1 MIRLARVGVRL
12 ARRELRQGLSGF
24 RIFLACLILGV
35 ASISGVGSLSEAL
48 LEGLSRQGRELLGGD
63 VELRLNQRE
72 IGKIERTWLNGQG
85 RVSMTAETR
94 AMVIAQGRDARAL
107 VELKAVDNLYPL
119 YGHAEVTPREPLN
132 ELFANRAGVF
142 GAAVDERLLAKL
154 GLPQGSVVKIGDAL
168 FELRTI
174 LRQEPDRVA
183 GGFTLGPR
191 VLISEFA
198 FRATGLIK
206 PGSLITYNYRIA
218 LAPKA
223 TASRQTVKDWVA
235 NLNATFPNAAWQTR
249 DRWNAAPGVRR
260 FIEQVGAFLTL
271 VGLTALVVGG
281 VGVGSAVKAYL
292 DRRRDDI
299 ATLKCIGASGRFI
312 FFMFLL
318 EVMTL
323 AVIGVGIGLALGTL
337 FPLLAQLLP
346 NSLLPFSAAFGI
358 YWKPLASAAA
368 FGLLTAL
375 AFAIWP
381 LARAKEVSPAVM
393 FRDLVSPA
401 RRMPQ
406 ATYIVA
412 TVLAFGALAG
422 LTLFVSADLRLGAGF
437 AGGALLAFVFLRLT
451 AWGMMWIARR
461 VPRPRFVMARLALSN
476 IYRPGTPTPAVILS
490 LGLGLTLLSA
500 VALTDANIRRIMRD
514 EVPAEAP
521 SFFFVDI
528 QSDQVDRF
536 RKIVHGAKGV
546 SEVEVVPMIR
556 GRIVKLNDK
565 MAKDVPVARE
575 ARWALNGDRGITYGN
590 PAGASDQVVEGK
602 WWPRD
607 YRGPALVSF
616 AEDLAR
622 GMGLKVDDTI
632 TVNILGREIAMR
644 IANLRRVDFSSARM
658 NFIMVVSPGVLES
671 APHAHLATARVTP
684 ESEDEVERVVSNA
697 FPSVSVVRVR
707 EALETANGLLQ
718 QLAGG
723 IRAASVV
730 TLLTGLM
737 VLAGALAA
745 GHRHRLFDAVV
756 LKVVGATKGQVMTTY
771 LIEFAAL
778 GAAAG
783 FVAAIIGTIAAW
795 AVSEFVMD
803 WTFRPSM
810 GTLGAVVVGGA
821 IAAMALGIAATWTAL
836 STPAART
843 LRTA

>member
-1 MIRLARVGVRL
+1 MIKLARVALRL
-12 ARRELRQGLSGF
+12 ARRELRHGLSGF

-35 ASISGVGSLSEAL
+35 ASISGVGSLSEGL
-48 LEGLSRQGRELLGGD
+48 LEGLSRQGRELLSGD
-63 VELRLNQRE
+63 VELRLTQRE
-72 IGKIERTWLNGQG
+72 LGRTERTWLAKQG

-94 AMVIAQGRDARAL
+94 AMVIAQGRDARSL
-107 VELKAVDNLYPL
+107 VELKAVDTRYPL
-119 YGHAEVTPREPLN
+119 YGTADVSPREPLG
-132 ELFANRAGVF
+132 ELFANREGVF
-142 GAAVDERLLAKL
+142 GAAVEERLLGKL
-154 GLPQGSVVKIGDAL
+154 GVPQGSIVKIGEAL
-168 FELRTI
+168 FELRSI

-198 FRATGLIK
+198 LRATGLIQ
-206 PGSLITYNYRIA
+206 PGSMMNYHYRVA
-218 LAPKA
+218 LPSELN
-223 TASRQTVKDWVA
+223 SRQEVADWIDK
-235 NLNATFPNAAWQTR
+235 LNATFPNAGWQTR

-312 FFMFLL
+312 FFMFLT

-323 AVIGVGIGLALGTL
+323 AVIGIGVGLVLGALVPLA
-337 FPLLAQLLP
+337 AQLLL
-346 NSLLPFSAAFGI
+346 SGLLPFNAAFGL
-358 YWKPLASAAA
+358 YWQPIFSAAA

-381 LARAKEVSPAVM
+381 LARAKEISPAVM
-393 FRDLVSPA
+393 FRDLVAPS
-401 RRMPQ
+401 RRWPQ
-406 ATYIVA
+406 WIYVGA
-412 TVLAFGALAG
+412 TVFAFALLAAMTFVLTPQLWLA
-422 LTLFVSADLRLGAGF
+422 AGF
-437 AGGALLAFVFLRLT
+437 AGGALLAFLLLRLT
-451 AWGMMWIARR
+451 SWGLMWVARR

-490 LGLGLTLLSA
+490 LGLGLTLLA
-500 VALTDANIRRIMRD
+500 AIALTDANIRRIMRE

-521 SFFFVDI
+521 SFFLVDI
-528 QSDQVDRF
+528 QPDQVERF
-536 RKIVHGAKGV
+536 GRIMRAAKGV
-546 SEVEVVPMIR
+546 SEVVIVPMIR
-556 GRIVKLNDK
+556 GRIVKLNEVP
-565 MAKDVPVARE
+565 AKQAVVARE

-590 PAGASDQVVEGK
+590 PVGARDQVVEGQ
-602 WWPRD
+602 WWPAD

-616 AEDLAR
+616 AADLAQ
-622 GMGLKVDDTI
+622 GMGLNVGDTI
-632 TVNILGREIAMR
+632 TVNILGREIALK

-658 NFIMVVSPGVLES
+658 NFIMVVSPGVLED
-671 APHAHLATARVTP
+671 APHAHLATARV
-684 ESEDEVERVVSNA
+684 SLDQEDEVERAVTNA
-697 FPSVSVVRVR
+697 FPNVSVVRVR

-718 QLAGG
+718 QLAAG
-723 IRAASVV
+723 IRAASFV
-730 TLLTGLM
+730 TLLTGLL

-756 LKVVGATKGQVMTTY
+756 LKVLGATKGQVMTTY

-778 GAAAG
+778 GAGAG
-783 FVAAIIGTIAAW
+783 FVAAITGTVAAW
-795 AVSEFVMD
+795 SVSTFVMESS
-803 WTFRPSM
+803 FMPSLS
-810 GTLGAVVVGGA
+810 TLIAVVIGGA
-821 IAAMALGIAATWTAL
+821 ITAMALGIGATWTAL

>member
-1 MIRLARVGVRL
+1 MIKLTRVALRL

-35 ASISGVGSLSEAL
+35 ASIAGVGSLSEAL

-63 VELRLNQRE
+63 VELRMTQRE
-72 IGKIERTWLNGQG
+72 IGKTERAWLNTQG
-85 RVSMTAETR
+85 RVSMTAEMR
-94 AMVIAQGRDARAL
+94 AMVTAQGRDALSL
-107 VELKAVDNLYPL
+107 VELKAVDNAYPL
-119 YGHAEVTPREPLN
+119 YGVASVTPREPLR
-132 ELFANRAGVF
+132 ELFANREGVF

-154 GLPQGSVVKIGDAL
+154 GVSQGSVVKIGDAR
-168 FELRTI
+168 FELRSI

-198 FRATGLIK
+198 LRATGLLE
-206 PGSLITYNYRIA
+206 PGSLVNFNYRIA
-218 LAPKA
+218 LPGEA
-223 TASRQTVKDWVA
+223 TNSRQAVKEWVDK
-235 NLNATFPNAAWQTR
+235 LNAKFPDAGWTTR

-312 FFMFLL
+312 FFMFLI
-318 EVMTL
+318 EVMSL
-323 AVIGVGIGLALGTL
+323 AVIGVVIGLFLGML
-337 FPLLAQLLP
+337 LPLAAQLLL
-346 NSLLPFSAAFGI
+346 SGLLPFTAAFDI
-358 YWKPLASAAA
+358 YLRPIASAAA

-381 LARAKEVSPAVM
+381 LARAKEISPAVM
-393 FRDLVSPA
+393 FRDLVAPTK
-401 RRMPQ
+401 RLPQ
-406 ATYIVA
+406 LTYIAA
-412 TVLAFGALAG
+412 TVLAFAALAG
-422 LTLFVSADLRLGAGF
+422 LTLVLSPDLWLAAGF
-437 AGGALLAFVFLRLT
+437 SGGALLAFVLLRLT
-451 AWGMMWIARR
+451 GWGLMWIARR

-490 LGLGLTLLSA
+490 LGLGLTLLA
-500 VALTDANIRRIMRD
+500 GIALTDANIRRIMRD

-521 SFFFVDI
+521 SFFFLSI
-528 QSDQVDRF
+528 QTDQVERF
-536 RKIVHGAKGV
+536 RKIVNESKGV

-565 MAKDVPVARE
+565 PAKEAAVSRE

-590 PAGASDQVVEGK
+590 PPGARDQVVAGA

-616 AEDLAR
+616 SAELAQ
-622 GMGLKVDDTI
+622 GMGLKVGDSI
-632 TVNILGREIAMR
+632 TVNILGREIAMK
-644 IANLRRVDFSSARM
+644 IENLRRVDISSARM

-671 APHAHLATARVTP
+671 APHAYLATARVTP
-684 ESEDEVERVVSNA
+684 DHEDEIERAVSNA
-697 FPSVSVVRVR
+697 FPNVSIVRVR
-707 EALETANGLLQ
+707 EALETANGLLE

-723 IRAASVV
+723 IRAASFV
-730 TLLTGLM
+730 TLLTGLL

-771 LIEFAAL
+771 LIEFAVL
-778 GAAAG
+778 GAGAG
-783 FVAAIIGTIAAW
+783 FVAAITGTIAAW
-795 AVSEFVMD
+795 AVATFVMESN
-803 WTFRPSM
+803 FLPSM
-810 GTLGAVVVGGA
+810 GTLVAVVVGGA
-821 IAAMALGIAATWTAL
+821 VAAMALGIAATWTAL

>member
-1 MIRLARVGVRL
+1 MIGHARVAVRL
-12 ARRELRQGLSGF
+12 ARRELRRGLSGF

-72 IGKIERTWLNGQG
+72 IGKTERTWLERQG
-85 RVSMTAETR
+85 RVSMTADTR
-94 AMVIAQGRDARAL
+94 AMVIAEGRDARTL
-107 VELKAVDNLYPL
+107 IELKAVDHRYPL
-119 YGHAEVTPREPLN
+119 YGSTSVTPREPLN
-132 ELFANRAGVF
+132 ELFANREGVF
-142 GAAVDERLLAKL
+142 GAAVEERLLAKL
-154 GLPQGSVVKIGDAL
+154 GVPQGSIVRIGEAR
-168 FELRTI
+168 FELRSI

-198 FRATGLIK
+198 LRATGIIK
-206 PGSLITYNYRIA
+206 PGSQISYNYRIA
-218 LAPKA
+218 LPQDANARESVKA
-223 TASRQTVKDWVA
+223 WIDR
-235 NLNATFPNAAWQTR
+235 LNATFPNAAWQVR
-249 DRWNAAPGVRR
+249 DRWRAAPGLRR

-281 VGVGSAVKAYL
+281 VGVGSAVKSYL

-312 FFMFLL
+312 FFMFLI

-323 AVIGVGIGLALGTL
+323 AVIGIGVGLLVGALV
-337 FPLLAQLLP
+337 PLLAQILL
-346 NSLLPFSAAFGI
+346 SGLLPFNAAFDL
-358 YWKPLASAAA
+358 YWQPIASAAA

-381 LARAKEVSPAVM
+381 LARAKETSPAVM
-393 FRDLVSPA
+393 FRDLVAPA
-401 RRMPQ
+401 RRLPKLI
-406 ATYIVA
+406 YIVA
-412 TVLAFGALAG
+412 TVLAFAALAA
-422 LTLFVSADLRLGAGF
+422 LALVLSPDLWLAAGF
-437 AGGALLAFVFLRLT
+437 AGGAVAAFAVLHLT
-451 AWGMMWIARR
+451 GWGLMYVARR

-476 IYRPGTPTPAVILS
+476 LYRPGTPTPAVILS
-490 LGLGLTLLSA
+490 LGLGLTLLA
-500 VALTDANIRRIMRD
+500 GIALTDSNLRRIIRE

-528 QSDQVDRF
+528 QPDQVDRF
-536 RKIVHGAKGV
+536 RKIVHDARGV
-546 SEVEVVPMIR
+546 SEVTVVPMIR
-556 GRIVKLNDK
+556 GRIVKLNDVA
-565 MAKDVPVARE
+565 AKDAPVRRE
-575 ARWALNGDRGITYGN
+575 ARWALSGDRGITYGN
-590 PAGASDQVVEGK
+590 PTDARDQMVEGA
-602 WWPRD
+602 WWPKD

-616 AEDLAR
+616 DKELAE
-622 GMGLKVDDTI
+622 GMGLKVGDSI
-632 TVNILGREIAMR
+632 TVNILGREITMQ
-644 IANLRRVDFSSARM
+644 IANLRKVDYTSARM

-671 APHAHLATARVTP
+671 APHAHLATARVSP
-684 ESEDEVERVVSNA
+684 ESEDEVERAVSNA
-697 FPSVSVVRVR
+697 FANVSIVRVR

-718 QLAGG
+718 QLAAG
-723 IRAASVV
+723 IRAASFV

-771 LIEFAAL
+771 LIEFALL

-783 FVAAIIGTIAAW
+783 FVAAIIGTVAAW
-795 AVSEFVMD
+795 AVAEFLMD
-803 WTFRPSM
+803 WSFVPSM
-810 GTLGAVVVGGA
+810 GTLAAVVVGGA

>member
-1 MIRLARVGVRL
+1 MIKLARVAVRL

-63 VELRLNQRE
+63 VELRMTQRE
-72 IGKIERTWLNGQG
+72 IGKTELTWLKARA
-85 RVSMTAETR
+85 RVSMTAELR
-94 AMVIAQGRDARAL
+94 AMVSAQGRDARTL
-107 VELKAVDNLYPL
+107 VELKAVDSQYPL

-154 GLPQGSVVKIGDAL
+154 GLPQGAIVKIGEAQ
-168 FELRTI
+168 FELRSV
-174 LRQEPDRVA
+174 LRQEPDRVT

-198 FRATGLIK
+198 LRATGLIQ
-206 PGSLITYNYRIA
+206 PGSLINFNYRLA
-218 LAPKA
+218 LPAEA
-223 TASRQTVKDWVA
+223 TASRQTVKAWVD
-235 NLNATFPNAAWQTR
+235 NLNAAFPNAFWNVR
-249 DRWNAAPGVRR
+249 DRWNAAPGLRR

-312 FFMFLL
+312 FFMFLM

-323 AVIGVGIGLALGTL
+323 ALIGIAIGLVLGTFL
-337 FPLLAQLLP
+337 PLLILLT
-346 NSLLPFSAAFGI
+346 NLLPFDAAFGL
-358 YWKPLASAAA
+358 YWKPIASAAA

-393 FRDLVSPA
+393 FRDLVSPT
-401 RRMPQ
+401 RRLPQ
-406 ATYIVA
+406 VTYIAA
-412 TVLAFGALAG
+412 TVLAFAALAG
-422 LTLFVSADLRLGAGF
+422 LTLFVSDNLWLAAGF
-437 AGGALLAFVFLRLT
+437 AGGALLAFMLLLLT
-451 AWGMMWIARR
+451 GWGMMWIARR

-490 LGLGLTLLSA
+490 LGLGLTLLA
-500 VALTDANIRRIMRD
+500 GIALTDANIRRIMRD
-514 EVPAEAP
+514 EIPAEAP

-528 QSDQVDRF
+528 QPDQVGRF
-536 RKIVHGAKGV
+536 RKIVHGSKGV
-546 SEVEVVPMIR
+546 SEVEVVPMIS
-556 GRIVKLNDK
+556 GRIVKLNNIL
-565 MAKDVPVARE
+565 AKDVTVARE
-575 ARWALNGDRGITYGN
+575 ARWALNGDRRITYGN
-590 PAGASDQVVEGK
+590 PTGARDQVVEGK

-622 GMGLKVDDTI
+622 GMGLKVGDSI
-632 TVNILGREIAMR
+632 TVNILGREIAMK
-644 IANLRRVDFSSARM
+644 IENLRHVDFSSARM
-658 NFIMVVSPGVLES
+658 NFIMVVSPGVLEA
-671 APHAHLATARVTP
+671 APHAHLATARVSP
-684 ESEDEVERVVSNA
+684 ENEDEVERAVSNA
-697 FPSVSVVRVR
+697 FPNVSVVRVR

-795 AVSEFVMD
+795 AVAEFVMD
-803 WTFRPSM
+803 WNFIPSM
-810 GTLGAVVVGGA
+810 GTLAAVVVGGA